1 MKMVKFAAILATELA
16 MGWISGEA
24 FATAEVSLET
34 QPVEVFYGVAELAQ
48 MQAPPLNST
57 NDQSWSFSFDNDAL
71 VPGSRDQDYTYGVSA
86 SVSSETPPQSRW
98 SLNTPLQWFDS
109 HSGIPTLGNS
119 VRTYSTEIG
128 LYGFTPE
135 DITRSDAN
143 LDDRPYA
150 SLLYVSHS
158 REHAGARPDIA
169 WRSTFTVGVL
179 GLDIVGD
186 LQNAAHSTLDID
198 KARGWRHQ
206 ISAGGEPTA
215 RYSVARQRLW
225 TSSYSNIEIKTS
237 LQGSVGYLT
246 ELSYGVSLRIGR
258 IATRW
263 QSFNPELANYREHS
277 VPVFLGRGHR
287 ESYFSAGMAVKAR
300 AYNVFLQGQFRDSA
314 VEYSSGD
321 VNHGIVEAWAGYT
334 HIFASGYRV
343 SYTVRGHS
351 SELKS
356 GAGDRN
362 VLWGGL
368 TIAKNY

>member
-1 MKMVKFAAILATELA
+1 MNIIKLVGIMAIQITT
-16 MGWISGEA
+16 I
-24 FATAEVSLET
+24 ATADVVFASAEPGLESRA
-34 QPVEVFYGVAELAQ
+34 VEVVYDASARAERPDSA
-48 MQAPPLNST
+48 T
-57 NDQSWSFSFDNDAL
+57 FQSWSFAFDNDVL

-86 SVSSETPPQSRW
+86 SLSSEMAPRSRW
-98 SLNTPLQWFDS
+98 SLNTPLQWIDD
-109 HSGIPTLGNS
+109 HSGISALGDT

-143 LDDRPYA
+143 SDDRPYA
-150 SLLYVSHS
+150 SLLYVSNS
-158 REHAGARPDIA
+158 QEHTGARSDIA

-179 GLDIVGD
+179 GLDLVGD
-186 LQNAAHSTLDID
+186 LQNEVHELID
-198 KARGWRHQ
+198 SDEARGWRHQ
-206 ISAGGEPTA
+206 ISDGGEPTA
-215 RYSVARQRLW
+215 RYSIARQRLW
-225 TSSYSNIEIKTS
+225 SSGHSNVEIKTS

-246 ELSYGVSLRIGR
+246 ELSYGVSVRFGH

-277 VPVFLGRGHR
+277 VPAILGKGYR
-287 ESYFSAGMAVKAR
+287 ESYFSAGMAIKAR
-300 AYNVFLQGQFRDSA
+300 AYNVFLQGQFRDSD
-314 VEYSSGD
+314 VEYDSGD
-321 VNHGIVEAWAGYT
+321 VKHGIVEAWVGYT

-343 SYTVRGHS
+343 SYTLRGHS

-368 TIAKNY
+368 TFAKSF